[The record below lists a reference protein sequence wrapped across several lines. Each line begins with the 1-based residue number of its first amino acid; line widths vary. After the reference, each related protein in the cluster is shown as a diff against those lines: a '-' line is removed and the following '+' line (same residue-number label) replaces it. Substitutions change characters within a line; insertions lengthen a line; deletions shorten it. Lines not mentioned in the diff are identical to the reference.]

1 MHEKVILLHLQK
13 TISNIN
19 TMMLKIIAKLKAFVI
34 VQVNTE
40 VLQVSYVIHL
50 K

>member
-19 TMMLKIIAKLKAFVI
+19 TMMLKIIAKLKTFVI